1 MRRIHAFWVCLAVS
15 SLLVAAA
22 HPAEAQVRKGI
33 QGGMSIDPDQVFFGG
48 HIETSPLVDNLR
60 FRPNVDV
67 GLGDNATSIGLNF
80 DFTYMFTAGKPWNIY
95 AGAGPA
101 INWFNVD
108 DSSEMDGGFNI
119 ILGTRQR
126 DGMFFELKVGAV
138 GSPDLK
144 FGVGFT
150 FR

>member
-1 MRRIHAFWVCLAVS
+1 MRRMHALRVFLASS
-15 SLLVAAA
+15 SLVLATAL
-22 HPAEAQVRKGI
+22 PAVAQVGKGV
-33 QGGMSIDPDQVFFGG
+33 QGGMSVDPDQVFFGG
-48 HIETSPLVDNLR
+48 HIETSPLVDRLR
-60 FRPNVDV
+60 FRPGVDV
-67 GLGDNATSIGLNF
+67 GLGDNATAIGLNF
-80 DFTYMFTAGKPWNIY
+80 DFTYMFTAGRPWNIY

-101 INWFNVD
+101 INWFDVD

-119 ILGTRQR
+119 LLGARQR
-126 DGMFFELKVGAV
+126 DGLFFELKVGTV